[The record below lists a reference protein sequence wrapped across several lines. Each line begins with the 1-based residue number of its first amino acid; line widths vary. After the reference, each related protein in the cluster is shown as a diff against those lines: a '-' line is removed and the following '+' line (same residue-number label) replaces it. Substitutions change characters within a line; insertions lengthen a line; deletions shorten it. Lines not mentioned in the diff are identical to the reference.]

1 MTLLIADIYFDIT
14 KDDVGDHT
22 EMLQE
27 RLQDFYIG
35 RITNAKNSDELAE
48 FISDECGWN
57 VKRIRCVELWT

>member
-14 KDDVGDHT
+14 EDDVGDHT

-27 RLQDFYIG
+27 RLQVSYIG
-35 RITNAKNSDELAE
+35 RIANAENSDKLAN

-57 VKRIRCVELWT
+57 VKRIRCISI